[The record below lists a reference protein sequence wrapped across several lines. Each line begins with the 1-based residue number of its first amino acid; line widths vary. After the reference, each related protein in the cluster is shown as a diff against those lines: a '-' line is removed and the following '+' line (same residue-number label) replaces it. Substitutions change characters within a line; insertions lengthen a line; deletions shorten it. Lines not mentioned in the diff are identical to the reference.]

1 MPGPTASGTPASGTQ
16 TSGTPAPGPA
26 TARPAVPAWPAPAS
40 GDESVHRELFR
51 LNRTPLDSR
60 LLARIEEIERDWI
73 IPLVRSLESATEPVA
88 DRAGWQRLLAGLLAG
103 ERAGNPAGEYLAEQ
117 ASREEFALVVRE
129 FALDGLTEAQNFFP
143 AVPRLPIKA
152 QMAVMRVLIDE
163 FGCGN
168 LQQAHSQLYRLLL
181 AELGLPQE
189 PEHFLDTTGDETF
202 QFLNVFYWLTQ
213 RAPHTEYFLGALAYL
228 EASIPDAFTHQ
239 ARACERLG
247 IRYGRYYTEHLHIDT
262 FHMREM
268 QLAIKE
274 YEAAYG
280 LEPTRL
286 WTGARLLSRLI
297 GGAFDAAVARARESS
312 GGVAA

>member
-1 MPGPTASGTPASGTQ
+1 MNVASGNTR
-16 TSGTPAPGPA
+16 
-26 TARPAVPAWPAPAS
+26 TAERAHTGSAVPGQAART
-40 GDESVHRELFR
+40 ESVHRELFR
-51 LNRTPLDSR
+51 HNRTLLDSR
-60 LLARIEEIERDWI
+60 LLARIEEIESDWI
-73 IPLVRSLESATEPVA
+73 VPLVDSLDAAGEPVP
-88 DRAGWQRLLAGLLAG
+88 DRAGWQRLLDGLLAE
-103 ERAGNPAGEYLAEQ
+103 ERLGSPSGEYLAEH
-117 ASREEFALVVRE
+117 ATREEFTLVVRE

-189 PEHFLDTTGDETF
+189 PEDFLDTTGDETF

-213 RAPHTEYFLGALAYL
+213 RAPHVEYFLGALAYL

-247 IRYGRYYTEHLHIDT
+247 VRHGRYYTEHLHIDT
-262 FHMREM
+262 FHMQEM

-274 YEAAYG
+274 YEAAHE
-280 LEPTRL
+280 LDPARL
-286 WTGARLLSRLI
+286 WTGARLLSGLI
-297 GGAFDAAVARARESS
+297 GGAFDAAVARARDLTRR
-312 GGVAA
+312 AAA

>member
-1 MPGPTASGTPASGTQ
+1 MTVAAKTAGTVPPARSAGPVA
-16 TSGTPAPGPA
+16 
-26 TARPAVPAWPAPAS
+26 
-40 GDESVHRELFR
+40 ESVHRELFR
-51 LNRTPLDSR
+51 HNRGLLDSR
-60 LLARIEEIERDWI
+60 LLARVEEIERDWI
-73 IPLVRSLESATEPVA
+73 VPLVASLDAGGEPVP
-88 DRAGWQRLLAGLLAG
+88 DRAAWQRLLDGLLAE
-103 ERAGNPAGEYLAEQ
+103 ERAGSPAGEYLADH
-117 ASREEFALVVRE
+117 ASREEFTLVVRE

-189 PEHFLDTTGDETF
+189 PEGFLDTTGDETF
-202 QFLNVFYWLTQ
+202 RFLNVFYWLTQ
-213 RAPHTEYFLGALAYL
+213 RAPHVEYFLGALAYL

-247 IRYGRYYTEHLHIDT
+247 IRQGRYYTEHLHIDT
-262 FHMREM
+262 FHMQEM

-274 YEAAYG
+274 YETVHG
-280 LEPTRL
+280 LDPARL
-286 WTGARLLSRLI
+286 WTGARLLSVLI
-297 GGAFDAAVARARESS
+297 GDAFDTAVARARELT
-312 GGVAA
+312 GRAAA